1 MEDSL
6 WAHIDKLWIACMEG
20 ILKVIDLTTFGLT

>member
-1 MEDSL
+1 MEGSF
-6 WAHIDKLWIACMEG
+6 WAHIDKLWIVYMKG